1 MMLTDLQKIRIAVAD
16 LDPVMPFLNDDSYA
30 YFLQKN
36 DGSINRASLDA
47 ARTILLLLAQ
57 RTSST
62 VDVLSFSGQAKA
74 AEQYR
79 MSLQM
84 FLRDPNMNP
93 VLTNCQGYAGGI
105 SISDMQA
112 NVDNPDNN
120 YARTPEDIPVNPVVY
135 PSMYSADYFRI

>member
-1 MMLTDLQKIRIAVAD
+1 MALNLIQIIRLNIQDTVAGLYILSD
-16 LDPVMPFLNDDSYA
+16 A
-30 YFLQKN
+30 EIEYFLQKN
-36 DGSINRASLDA
+36 ENNINRTSLDC
-47 ARTILLLLAQ
+47 ARVILLN
-57 RTSST
+57 
-62 VDVLSFSGQAKA
+62 LSMRGDSVIDILSIKGSKA

-79 MSLQM
+79 LSLQM

-112 NVDNPDNN
+112 NVDNQDNN

>member
-1 MMLTDLQKIRIAVAD
+1 
-16 LDPVMPFLNDDSYA
+16 
-30 YFLQKN
+30 
-36 DGSINRASLDA
+36 
-47 ARTILLLLAQ
+47 
-57 RTSST
+57 
-62 VDVLSFSGQAKA
+62 
-74 AEQYR
+74 

-135 PSMYSADYFRI
+135 PSMYSVDYFRI

>member
-1 MMLTDLQKIRIAVAD
+1 MALNLIQIIRLNIQDTVAGLYILSD
-16 LDPVMPFLNDDSYA
+16 A
-30 YFLQKN
+30 EIEYFLQKN
-36 DGSINRASLDA
+36 ENNINRTSLDC
-47 ARTILLLLAQ
+47 ARVILLNLSM
-57 RTSST
+57 RGDSV
-62 VDVLSFSGQAKA
+62 VDILSIKGSKA
-74 AEQYR
+74 ASEYR

-112 NVDNPDNN
+112 NVDNQDNN

>member
-1 MMLTDLQKIRIAVAD
+1 MNLRDIDKIRLAVAD
-16 LDPVMPFLNDDSYA
+16 MDPAIPFLDDSTYS
-30 YFLQKN
+30 YFLEKN
-36 DGSINRASLDA
+36 NQSIHRASMDA
-47 ARTILLLLAQ
+47 AKTILLMLSQ

-79 MSLQM
+79 LSLQM

-105 SISDMQA
+105 SISDMQS
-112 NVDNPDNN
+112 NVDNTDNN
-120 YARTPEDIPVNPVVY
+120 YARTPEDIPVNPVLY
-135 PSMYSADYFRI
+135 PQQYSADYFRI